1 MRGDLITSPDPS
13 SEPVSWF
20 LEGFVDNDGRL
31 RRVPIYALPFR
42 IGRRADLDLVSG
54 SSQVSQ
60 IHAVL
65 FEENS
70 QLMIRDLASTNGT
83 FVNDVKLTTPQALN
97 EGDIIRFATLEFRF
111 CKLDSAQH
119 QLTQSATLS
128 AHSDHPLRKLERLVA
143 LRHLLETE
151 AVQPHIQP
159 IVHLEDSSTLGYEIL
174 GRSAADIL
182 DETTPELFQLAAIE
196 GKEGELS
203 RLFRSASWKECRQI
217 PGQPNLFFNTH
228 PTEFQDP
235 DFELSMEALRKGLP
249 DSSLTL
255 EIHESAVTERT
266 RISRLQKTLQDLDIK
281 LAYDDFGAGQARL
294 VELADA
300 PPDFLKFDYLLIHE
314 IDRATS
320 SKIRLI
326 ESLVTMTIDLGVV
339 PIAEGIETE
348 GEARACQSLG
358 FELGQGFWLGSPKPI
373 SEVLTS
379 SQE

>member
-1 MRGDLITSPDPS
+1 
-13 SEPVSWF
+13 
-20 LEGFVDNDGRL
+20 
-31 RRVPIYALPFR
+31 
-42 IGRRADLDLVSG
+42 
-54 SSQVSQ
+54 
-60 IHAVL
+60 
-65 FEENS
+65 
-70 QLMIRDLASTNGT
+70 
-83 FVNDVKLTTPQALN
+83 
-97 EGDIIRFATLEFRF
+97 
-111 CKLDSAQH
+111 
-119 QLTQSATLS
+119 
-128 AHSDHPLRKLERLVA
+128 
-143 LRHLLETE
+143 
-151 AVQPHIQP
+151 
-159 IVHLEDSSTLGYEIL
+159 
-174 GRSAADIL
+174 
-182 DETTPELFQLAAIE
+182 
-196 GKEGELS
+196 
-203 RLFRSASWKECRQI
+203 
-217 PGQPNLFFNTH
+217 
-228 PTEFQDP
+228 
-235 DFELSMEALRKGLP
+235 MEALRKGLP
-249 DSSLTL
+249 DSSLTP
-255 EIHESAVTERT
+255 EIHESSVTERT